1 MTATD
6 NPLMDEIWK
15 TCAFKNTTWIRI
27 LDFAT
32 FSFQHAMSYKKRR
45 ESIQNPPQ
53 QPLKLFN
60 LSESS
65 NICNVYV
72 CICLYLKA
80 IETSLRMTR
89 TTKNP
94 KPQMCDART
103 GLICTAQLKHFLRKH
118 LTQNQVQV
126 TNIVHFC
133 VCWYRIINKY
143 EFNI

>member
-1 MTATD
+1 MKF
-6 NPLMDEIWK
+6 ES
-15 TCAFKNTTWIRI
+15 AFKNTTWIRI

-45 ESIQNPPQ
+45 ESIQKPPQ

-89 TTKNP
+89 TTLK
-94 KPQMCDART
+94 
-103 GLICTAQLKHFLRKH
+103 GLKTPNLKCVMPE
-118 LTQNQVQV
+118 QV
-126 TNIVHFC
+126 
-133 VCWYRIINKY
+133 
-143 EFNI
+143 